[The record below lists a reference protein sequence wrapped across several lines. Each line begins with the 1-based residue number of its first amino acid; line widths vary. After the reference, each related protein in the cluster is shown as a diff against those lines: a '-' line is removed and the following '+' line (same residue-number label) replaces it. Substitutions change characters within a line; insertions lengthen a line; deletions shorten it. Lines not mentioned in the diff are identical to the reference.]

1 MKRKFVITKRY
12 LYTWILFIMWFPMP
26 SVIDVYSSWFNI
38 MKLVICGYTILR
50 GINRRKPDY
59 KYSVVWIYFL
69 VLVFSTMRQQNT
81 KNVLL
86 AIVYAIGVLSIFYYF
101 KRTSFFENRS
111 AFYFIITVYVIA
123 NALTVLFTKNGITE
137 NAWGQANYLI
147 GGKFSVLYLSMIWL
161 ATYFYSGKCNNKLK
175 ISIAIVLL
183 ALLSYRTDCSTGIFC
198 FFIIWIAFISKKLQE
213 FLFRPIVI
221 IGITALLNVLLV
233 AYNNFLQSGVA
244 AYIVQNVLH
253 RNLNLTGRIEIYTYF
268 FALIKQDL
276 FLGKG
281 YNNTLIASSLGYL
294 NAQNGFLDVIAKC
307 GILGLA
313 FFGVILVV
321 AVFES
326 YKSEKKDSILQ
337 AIWPIF
343 FAFIIAGLVEI
354 SFNMY
359 FFLIV
364 AIMFSAT
371 KESPKAYI
379 QKGNVYEKTGI
390 KLRRNSE
397 T

>member
-1 MKRKFVITKRY
+1 MNRKFVIPKRY
-12 LYTWILFIMWFPMP
+12 LYTWILFIMWFPMS

-38 MKLVICGYTILR
+38 MKLVICGCTILL

-59 KYSVVWIYFL
+59 KYSVVWIYFF
-69 VLVFSTMRQQNT
+69 VLVFSTLRQQNT

-86 AIVYAIGVLSIFYYF
+86 AIVYAVGVLSVFYYF
-101 KRTSFFENRS
+101 KRTSFFENVS
-111 AFYFIITVYVIA
+111 AFYSIITVYVIA
-123 NALTVLFTKNGITE
+123 NALTVIFTKNGITE

-161 ATYFYSGKCNNKLK
+161 AVYFCNGKFNNKLK
-175 ISIAIVLL
+175 TSVIIILL
-183 ALLSYRTDCSTGIFC
+183 ALLSYRTDCSTGVFC
-198 FFIIWIAFISKKLQE
+198 FFIIWLVFISKKLQK
-213 FLFRPIVI
+213 FLFRPVVM

-253 RNLNLTGRIEIYTYF
+253 RNLNLTGRTEIYTYF

-276 FLGKG
+276 LFGKG
-281 YNNTLIASSLGYL
+281 YNNTLISSSLGYL
-294 NAQNGFLDVIAKC
+294 NAQNGFLDVITKC
-307 GILGLA
+307 GLLGLT
-313 FFGVILVV
+313 FFVIILVV

-326 YKSEKKDSILQ
+326 HKSEKEDSILQ

-343 FAFIIAGLVEI
+343 FAFIIASLVEI

-359 FFLIV
+359 FFFIV

-371 KESPKAYI
+371 KES
-379 QKGNVYEKTGI
+379 QKENLY
-390 KLRRNSE
+390 SE
-397 T
+397 REVK